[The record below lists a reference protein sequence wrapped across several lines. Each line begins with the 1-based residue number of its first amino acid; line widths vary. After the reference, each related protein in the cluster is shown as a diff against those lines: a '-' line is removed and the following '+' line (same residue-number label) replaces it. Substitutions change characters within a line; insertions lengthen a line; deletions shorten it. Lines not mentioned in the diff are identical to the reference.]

1 MTNKH
6 LNDTEIQQYI
16 LQKTNCD
23 VDIIKHIQHCTNCKV
38 KAEQYKLLF
47 EGIKQQEK
55 PVFNFNLADLV
66 IKQLPGPQLTTSNDK
81 SFFKLVVFIALFS
94 LSMVFCFL
102 GNNLLNLFLGMT
114 PILIGIIITTGISL
128 LLFLCV
134 DMYRKYQAQMRALN
148 FY

>member
-6 LNDTEIQQYI
+6 LNDAEIQQYI

-23 VDIIKHIQHCTNCKV
+23 VDIIIHIQHCTNCKV
-38 KAEQYKLLF
+38 KAEQYTLLF
-47 EGIKQQEK
+47 EEIKQQEK
-55 PVFNFNLADLV
+55 PVFDFNLANLV
-66 IKQLPGPQLTTSNDK
+66 IEQLPKPQLTTSNDM
-81 SFFKLVVFIALFS
+81 SFFYFIIFIAI
-94 LSMVFCFL
+94 LSVGIGFYFL

-128 LLFLCV
+128 FVFLYI
-134 DMYRKYQAQMRALN
+134 DMYRKYQAQMKALN